1 MLTKKTRY
9 ALKALTIL
17 AGRAGHEP
25 VLIGELSER
34 GGIPRKFLEAILREL
49 KNRGILTAQRGRGGG
64 YMLSQK
70 PEDITLA
77 EIIRALDGPIAPVP
91 CLSRTAYRKCDDC
104 KSEQA
109 CGLRL
114 VLKDLHEATLTILER
129 TTLIDLVQKTREASE
144 ELSRTFSY
152 SI

>member
-1 MLTKKTRY
+1 MKTRY
-9 ALKALTIL
+9 ALKALALL
-17 AGRAGHEP
+17 AGRIEREP
-25 VLIGELSER
+25 TLIGELSER

-49 KNRGILTAQRGRGGG
+49 KNHGILTAQRGRGGG
-64 YMLSQK
+64 YILCQK

-104 KSEQA
+104 KSEQT

-114 VLKDLHEATLTILER
+114 VLKDLHEAMVGTLER
-129 TTLIDLVQKTREASE
+129 ITLKDLVNRTREASAE
-144 ELSRTFSY
+144 SARGFYY